1 MARPRLPAPP
11 LEVRALV
18 PAPEV
23 EWVDGFLVV
32 FSGPSGPHGWHARQS
47 FSECP
52 QKWAYESLLR
62 IEPIEGRDPLVHGS
76 LVHQGVA
83 QHWARVGRGIWGS
96 DAAGRLLP
104 APPLALPREAMV
116 AVAPRLRAT
125 RKQLDT
131 ALACIGDYLHEIG
144 DPESSGS
151 VDHVLG
157 VEVRLS
163 TTIGGRA
170 YTQRA
175 DRIVWRDGGVWIV
188 DTKSTGRI
196 EAKAVKGWSMS
207 GQFSGYRLLGAR
219 VFGAAFRGCV
229 IERLQLSPFRMKSVV
244 AERAVAL
251 DGRRFELAV
260 RDLDDEKD
268 RLLGRW
274 TGDAS
279 RRLLPV
285 LPPRDPWLFPKAM
298 SEVVCL
304 HRYGTCDFLEL
315 CREGKAA
322 LGAFRPRG
330 EAAVPP
336 SAREPD
342 PDEGE
347 LA

>member
-1 MARPRLPAPP
+1 MARTRFPAPP
-11 LEVRALV
+11 PEIRALV
-18 PAPEV
+18 PAPEIEV
-23 EWVDGFLVV
+23 IDGMLVV
-32 FSGPSGPHGWHARQS
+32 FSGPSGPHGWHARQA

-52 QKWAYESLLR
+52 QKWAYEALLNL
-62 IEPIEGRDPLVHGS
+62 EPVEGRDPLVHGS

-83 QHWARVGRGIWGS
+83 QHWARVGRGIWG
-96 DAAGRLLP
+96 AGVETP
-104 APPLALPREAMV
+104 ALALPREAMV

-131 ALACIGDYLHEIG
+131 ALSCVGDYLSEIG
-144 DPESSGS
+144 DPESVEP

-157 VEVRLS
+157 VEGRLS
-163 TTIGGRA
+163 TMVGGRA

-229 IERLQLSPFRMKSVV
+229 IERLQLAPFRMKSVV

-274 TGDAS
+274 TGAAE
-279 RRLLPV
+279 RRPLRV
-285 LPPRDPWLFPKAM
+285 LPQRDPWLFPKVM

-304 HRYGTCDFLEL
+304 HRYGTCDFLDL

-322 LGAFRPRG
+322 LGAYRERG

-336 SAREPD
+336 SARVADASTD
-342 PDEGE
+342 PEE